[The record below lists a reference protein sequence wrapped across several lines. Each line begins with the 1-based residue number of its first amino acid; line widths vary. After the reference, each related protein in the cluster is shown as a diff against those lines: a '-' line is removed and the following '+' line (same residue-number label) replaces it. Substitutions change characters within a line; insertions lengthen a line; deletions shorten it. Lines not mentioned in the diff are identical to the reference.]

1 MWILGDWG
9 QSGPWQ
15 RTSGVKMTKS
25 EGGVYTGVLAL
36 PKGTTFR
43 LKVMK
48 STVEGTSGGVN
59 VWSATSYSSVLNSH
73 GAYDFGEF
81 TNNLIPNGSFEEGD
95 VKWTPSGC
103 IIQRDYAI
111 NGGYFLGVGDQ
122 YPSSA
127 TSDTF
132 VIPPNQDL
140 RLSGYIYGW
149 EFDGAGIV
157 EIKDV
162 DTQSVL
168 FKTVL
173 SAKKIYAWEAF
184 SGTFKTG
191 NSPVTAQIVC
201 TNVGKSAHGF
211 DNMSLVMP

>member
-15 RTSGVKMTKS
+15 RTSGVKMTKG
-25 EGGVYTGVLAL
+25 EDGVYTGVLTM
-36 PKGTTFR
+36 PKGTMFR

-48 STVEGTSGGVN
+48 STVESTSGGVN

-81 TNNLIPNGSFEEGD
+81 TNNLIPNGSFEEGA
-95 VKWTPSGC
+95 VKWTPSEC

-111 NGGYFLGVGDQ
+111 NGGYFLGIGDQ
-122 YPSSA
+122 YPDAS

-140 RLSGYIYGW
+140 RLSGYLYGW
-149 EFDGAGIV
+149 HVDGAVII

-168 FKTVL
+168 LKTVL
-173 SAKKIYAWEAF
+173 STKKTYAWEAF
-184 SGTFKTG
+184 SETLKIGG
-191 NSPVTAQIVC
+191 SPATAQVVC
-201 TNVGKSAHGF
+201 TNVGVSAHGL
-211 DNMSLVMP
+211 DSMSLVMP

>member
-1 MWILGDWG
+1 M
-9 QSGPWQ
+9 
-15 RTSGVKMTKS
+15 VKDKND
-25 EGGVYTGVLAL
+25 VWTGKLTL

-48 STVEGTSGGVN
+48 STVESTSGGVN

-73 GAYDFGEF
+73 GTYDFGGF
-81 TNNLIPNGSFEEGD
+81 TNNLIPNGNFEEGA

-111 NGGYFLGVGDQ
+111 DGDYFLGIGDQ
-122 YPSSA
+122 YPSTA

-140 RLSGYIYGW
+140 RLSVYMYSW
-149 EFDGAGIV
+149 QLDGSSIIEV
-157 EIKDV
+157 KDV

-168 FKTVL
+168 LKTVL
-173 SAKKIYAWEAF
+173 RAKKTYVWEAF
-184 SGTFKTG
+184 SETFKTG
-191 NSPVTAQIVC
+191 SSPVAAQVVC
-201 TNVGKSAHGF
+201 TNVGVSAHGL

>member
-9 QSGPWQ
+9 QSTPWS
-15 RTSGVKMTKS
+15 RTSGVKMTK
-25 EGGVYTGVLAL
+25 GDDGVYTGVVTM
-36 PKGTTFR
+36 PKGTAFK

-48 STVEGTSGGVN
+48 STVDGTSGGIN
-59 VWSATSYSSVLNSH
+59 VWVATSYSSVLNSN

-103 IIQRDYAI
+103 IITRDYAI
-111 NGGYFLGVGDQ
+111 NGGYSLGIGDQ
-122 YPSSA
+122 YPSTA

-140 RLSGYIYGW
+140 RLSGYMYSW
-149 EFDGAGIV
+149 HLDGASVIEV
-157 EIKDV
+157 KDV

-173 SAKKIYAWEAF
+173 SAKNSHVWEAF
-184 SGTFKTG
+184 SGGFKTG
-191 NSPVTAQIVC
+191 SLPVTVQVVC
-201 TNVGKSAHGF
+201 TNVGVSAHGL
-211 DNMSLVMP
+211 DVLSLVMP